1 MTEPSLPPPGWYPDP
16 SGAAMQRYFDGTDP
30 SDMAG
35 HDVEPLRGL
44 VAASGLPGAVA
55 ALARPLAPG
64 GLLVLG
70 LHAGAARIR
79 HALRPLISWG
89 ESFQQDSGAV
99 CAAGSRIH
107 VCDRCEKRPS
117 RVNSQQAN
125 RSKAPA
131 LNQPDGV
138 LDLTSAPHTPL
149 NRLRQQWR
157 EKRPTFGAIATI
169 PSIQTVQIMARSGID
184 WIIVDLEH
192 GPIDLGS
199 AHAMITATSGTP
211 CVPMVR
217 IAANEPWLAKAPM
230 DLGALGINFPMICS
244 RADAEKAVR
253 SVRYPPKGDRL
264 WGPFHAP
271 FRWGVSMPDYMATVD
286 DDMICMITIEH
297 VEAVNRIDEIMATPG
312 IDLAVI
318 GPGDLATSI
327 NKRGLPDDPQ
337 VVALMQRAEE
347 GILKSGVPIGGV
359 ARTAE
364 QANQMIERGY
374 LALAL
379 GFDWSLFQRGIAA
392 SFAGIKR

>member
-1 MTEPSLPPPGWYPDP
+1 MVSP
-16 SGAAMQRYFDGTDP
+16 
-30 SDMAG
+30 
-35 HDVEPLRGL
+35 
-44 VAASGLPGAVA
+44 AVTMPVPQELSA
-55 ALARPLAPG
+55 
-64 GLLVLG
+64 
-70 LHAGAARIR
+70 
-79 HALRPLISWG
+79 
-89 ESFQQDSGAV
+89 
-99 CAAGSRIH
+99 
-107 VCDRCEKRPS
+107 
-117 RVNSQQAN
+117 
-125 RSKAPA
+125 
-131 LNQPDGV
+131 
-138 LDLTSAPHTPL
+138 LTSAKPAPL
-149 NRLRQQWR
+149 NRLRQLWR
-157 EKRPTFGAIATI
+157 EGRPTFGAIATI

-253 SVRYPPKGDRL
+253 SVRYPPTGDRL

-271 FRWGVSMPDYMATVD
+271 FRWGVSMADYMATAD

-297 VEAVNRIDEIMATPG
+297 VEAVERIDEIMATPG

-327 NKRGLPDDPQ
+327 NKRGLPDDPE
-337 VVALMQRAEE
+337 VLALMKRAEE
-347 GILKSGVPIGGV
+347 GILRSGVPIGGA

-364 QANQMIERGY
+364 QANRMIARGY
-374 LALAL
+374 VALAL

-392 SFAGIKR
+392 SFDGIKR

>member
-1 MTEPSLPPPGWYPDP
+1 MMALQLHVLENISLDTPRIYP
-16 SGAAMQRYFDGTDP
+16 Y
-30 SDMAG
+30 
-35 HDVEPLRGL
+35 
-44 VAASGLPGAVA
+44 
-55 ALARPLAPG
+55 
-64 GLLVLG
+64 
-70 LHAGAARIR
+70 
-79 HALRPLISWG
+79 
-89 ESFQQDSGAV
+89 
-99 CAAGSRIH
+99 H
-107 VCDRCEKRPS
+107 VTHQLYD
-117 RVNSQQAN
+117 Q
-125 RSKAPA
+125 
-131 LNQPDGV
+131 GV
-138 LDLTSAPHTPL
+138 SALTSATPAPL
-149 NRLRQQWR
+149 NRLKQLWR
-157 EKRPTFGAIATI
+157 DGRPTFGAIATI

-199 AHAMITATSGTP
+199 AHGMITATSGTP

-230 DLGALGINFPMICS
+230 DIGALGINFPMICS

-271 FRWGVSMPDYMATVD
+271 FRWGVSMADYMATAD

-297 VEAVNRIDEIMATPG
+297 VDAVNRIDEIMATPG

-327 NKRGLPDDPQ
+327 NKRGLPDDPEVQ
-337 VVALMQRAEE
+337 ALMARAEA

-364 QANQMIERGY
+364 QANGMIERGY
-374 LALAL
+374 VALAL

-392 SFAGIKR
+392 SLEGIKR